1 MKYMLVSLYFKIQ
14 ALVSQDDGQ
23 DLVEYAL
30 LASLIA
36 LGCCAGIKSLAS
48 VINDVIFA
56 EANDFITKGFN

>member
-14 ALVSQDDGQ
+14 FLLPQDDGQ

-36 LGCCAGIKSLAS
+36 LGCCAGMKSLAT
-48 VINDVIFA
+48 VINNAIFN
-56 EANDFITKGFN
+56 EASQIITQGFS